1 MARKNK
7 NFKEGLIEAIK
18 VAGQMIIDNA
28 EDIAGKTE
36 FMSYLDIS
44 VNFDP
49 ENGSIPELNIYR
61 SHLPTH
67 EQLEHINN
75 AFNGEKPDEQE
86 KDNSVVRM
94 TNPKP
99 SDVNVDMPNW
109 DKTCEI
115 LYNYDPISNTTVIRC
130 SACGTEREYDT
141 RVTYHARYDTFRC
154 PDCGAKILS
163 GGKFDD

>member
-1 MARKNK
+1 MSK

-61 SHLPTH
+61 THLPTH
-67 EQLEHINN
+67 EQLEHINK
-75 AFNGEKPDEQE
+75 AFNTQPELEDRVQATDKIGTWYATFD
-86 KDNSVVRM
+86 
-94 TNPKP
+94 PKFH
-99 SDVNVDMPNW
+99 
-109 DKTCEI
+109 T
-115 LYNYDPISNTTVIRC
+115 TTVQC
-130 SACGTEREYDT
+130 SVCGQES
-141 RVTYHARYDTFRC
+141 TYVGDAQLVLKLNCADEC
-154 PDCGAKILS
+154 PDCKAKMMNKYKENKDEI
-163 GGKFDD
+163 